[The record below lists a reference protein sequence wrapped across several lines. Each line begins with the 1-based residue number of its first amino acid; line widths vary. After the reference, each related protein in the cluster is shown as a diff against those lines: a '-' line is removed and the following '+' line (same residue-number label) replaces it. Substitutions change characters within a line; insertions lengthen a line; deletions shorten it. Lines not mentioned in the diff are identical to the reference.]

1 MPPENRGFFGAP
13 LPERSTRRAGGSR
26 STLVDSD
33 ARDGGLL
40 AWQWAGY
47 RDFHQDRA
55 NLILH
60 VVSQPLFVGGTL
72 ALLSL
77 PLSGIYV
84 GLAGLAAMIVA
95 VAVQGRGHRRETNPP
110 LPFRGPLDV
119 VARLFAEQFVTFP
132 RFVLSG
138 GLARAWRASAA
149 KRAT

>member
-1 MPPENRGFFGAP
+1 M
-13 LPERSTRRAGGSR
+13 
-26 STLVDSD
+26 DSD

-47 RDFHQDRA
+47 DQFHRDRA

-60 VVSQPLFVGGTL
+60 VVSQPIFVGGSL
-72 ALLSL
+72 ALVSA
-77 PLSGIYV
+77 PLSGV
-84 GLAGLAAMIVA
+84 WFAPAGLVAMIAA
-95 VAVQGRGHRRETNPP
+95 VAAQGRGHRREPNPP

-119 VARLFAEQFVTFP
+119 VLRLFAEQFITFP

-138 GLARAWRASAA
+138 GLARAWRASEA